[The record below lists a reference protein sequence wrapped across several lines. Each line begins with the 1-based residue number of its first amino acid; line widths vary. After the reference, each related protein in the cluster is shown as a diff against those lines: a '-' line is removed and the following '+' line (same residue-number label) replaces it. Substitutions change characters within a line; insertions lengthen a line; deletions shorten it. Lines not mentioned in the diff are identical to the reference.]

1 MRRVSV
7 GTLLGRRD
15 PEAWAVVEEVD
26 ALALHSGLPK
36 VCAGN
41 RQEPRIEA
49 EPSSRPAASIRLPES
64 PAAAPWAVAPPP
76 EPREPEVA
84 RGRSPPEPE
93 AGTSGGDAP
102 WTARRGGARFG
113 PSSAVGAE
121 EEGRGAAR
129 APRPALPP
137 LEDVAPPSPELLDCS
152 PLPPV
157 GTHCR
162 HEQVLESSLDEFET
176 LLETVKRENS
186 LLKRTAHKVRRK
198 SLNMDKVSSEPLG
211 ESRTSRG
218 EATSGVVTNDPR
230 LLRRMRR
237 KSAPVLQSLGELQLE
252 QEAFAAVHETTS
264 LEALA
269 EFQSIEE
276 IEKLAQSPGE
286 GPVHLAAHEAARAII
301 LAG

>member
-1 MRRVSV
+1 M
-7 GTLLGRRD
+7 
-15 PEAWAVVEEVD
+15 
-26 ALALHSGLPK
+26 
-36 VCAGN
+36 
-41 RQEPRIEA
+41 
-49 EPSSRPAASIRLPES
+49 SS
-64 PAAAPWAVAPPP
+64 
-76 EPREPEVA
+76 
-84 RGRSPPEPE
+84 
-93 AGTSGGDAP
+93 
-102 WTARRGGARFG
+102 
-113 PSSAVGAE
+113 
-121 EEGRGAAR
+121 
-129 APRPALPP
+129 
-137 LEDVAPPSPELLDCS
+137 SPELLDCS

-157 GTHCR
+157 GNHCR